1 MLEWQ
6 QLRRVVATWCLF
18 LKLWVIYRVVYM
30 LSWLRLLLLLL
41 LLQND
46 GNVITA
52 CLPLARTRSLT
63 LHLHQKDSLE

>member
-1 MLEWQ
+1 
-6 QLRRVVATWCLF
+6 
-18 LKLWVIYRVVYM
+18 M
-30 LSWLRLLLLLL
+30 LSWLRLLLLLLLL